1 MPNYPQFT
9 EHDGGL
15 NDNGRKL
22 ANWLNVNLQQM
33 QEADAD
39 TLNTYPG
46 PLKYLFH
53 NQRISGMTTEQFI
66 RDNGKSGAL
75 NAWRI
80 MEAVE
85 AQEAQTA
92 QVAETAQETNKL
104 AGELESVKAQLA
116 EALSAIAALKEAKP
130 EPKGK
135 KPAKVEPEV
144 EETTEDESEA
154 E

>member
-1 MPNYPQFT
+1 MPNYPVFT
-9 EHDGGL
+9 DDGGGL

-22 ANWLNVNLQQM
+22 ANFLSVNLQQM
-33 QEADAD
+33 QEASAD
-39 TLNTYPG
+39 ELNQFPG

-53 NQRISGMTTEQFI
+53 NQKLSGMTVEQFI
-66 RDNGKSGAL
+66 RDNGKSAAL

-85 AQEAQTA
+85 AQEAQA
-92 QVAETAQETNKL
+92 EKVEETAQQTSELVKQLEALAET
-104 AGELESVKAQLA
+104 VKAQA
-116 EALSAIAALKEAKP
+116 EEIKALKEAATKP

-135 KPAKVEPEV
+135 KPAKVEEV
-144 EETTEDESEA
+144 EDESEA